1 MVARGAIFAGLIC
14 VACEA
19 EVDTDLFEVVSS
31 TPEDGDMEVV
41 EARSPEIRLNERAD
55 SDACGLDELLL
66 IPTNEDGSVAFEL
79 EYRLTFIDSGRKV
92 QFNVENNL
100 SPGFHYAIV
109 VQSDSE
115 GCTDTEGRLLQP
127 FGAEFY
133 VP

>member
-1 MVARGAIFAGLIC
+1 V
-14 VACEA
+14 E
-19 EVDTDLFEVVSS
+19 TDLFEVVSS

-55 SDACGLDELLL
+55 PNACGLDDLLL
-66 IPTNEDGSVAFEL
+66 IPTNEQGAVAFEL

-92 QFNVENNL
+92 QFNVEDNL
-100 SPGFHYAIV
+100 SPGYFYSIV

-115 GCTDTEGRLLQP
+115 GCTDTEGRALQP
-127 FGAEFY
+127 FGAEFF